1 MPRYLY
7 LILLLALAG
16 CLQGQPSGPG
26 RPANDEL
33 MLATTTSVY
42 DSGLLQVLI
51 PPFEKKCGC
60 RIKVSAQGSGAALSR
75 AKLGGADAVIVHDP
89 EAEEKFMAEGFGVNR
104 RGIMHNDF
112 VIIGPKDDP
121 AGIKGET
128 DAARAMKKIYDAK
141 AFFYS
146 RGDESG
152 THTREKVL
160 WKKSGLEP
168 QGTWYKRTGSG
179 MGSTIMVADQEG
191 GYTLADRSTFLSM
204 KGVSLVILSEG
215 DPLLL
220 NRYSVIAVNPAK
232 HPQVNYQLA
241 MYFIGYLT
249 SQEGQR
255 MIRDF
260 GKAEHGAPLFHPD
273 ALTEDVL
280 G

>member
-16 CLQGQPSGPG
+16 CLQGQPSGHVSPS
-26 RPANDEL
+26 NNEL
-33 MLATTTSVY
+33 ILATTTSVY

-51 PPFEKKCGC
+51 PPFEEKCGC
-60 RIKVSAQGSGAALSR
+60 RIKVIAQGSGAALSR

-141 AFFYS
+141 AVFYS

-160 WKKSGLEP
+160 WKKLGLEP
-168 QGTWYKRTGSG
+168 QGAWYKRTGSG

-220 NRYSVIAVNPAK
+220 NPYSVMAVNPAK
-232 HPQVNYQLA
+232 QPQVNYQLT

-255 MIRDF
+255 IIRDF
-260 GKAEHGAPLFHPD
+260 GRAEHGVPLFHPD
-273 ALTEDVL
+273 ALTADVL
-280 G
+280 L